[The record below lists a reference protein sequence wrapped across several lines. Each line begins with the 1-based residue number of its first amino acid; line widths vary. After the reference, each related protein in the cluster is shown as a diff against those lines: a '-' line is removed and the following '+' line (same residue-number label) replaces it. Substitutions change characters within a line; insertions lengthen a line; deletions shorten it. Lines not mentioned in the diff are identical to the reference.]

1 MGNRFMPE
9 LLQMVSKQL
18 QQSSRD
24 QQLLT
29 EMTQATVSQRMEK
42 QRGVLEIEQR
52 RLATIDEAE
61 RPARVE
67 VKELAER
74 RREDEIREQREKD
87 ALLEWEAFV
96 PAKPV
101 PQEPEEFEVVE
112 VKPEEK
118 LIVLQNE
125 NVVAISPDWTD
136 EQIAELAAAMSQEN
150 LEGVKRILAT
160 VAPGPDEGSSVL
172 KAFRITDP
180 GGTEDSNEASADA

>member
-61 RPARVE
+61 RQARVE

-118 LIVLQNE
+118 LIVLQNQS
-125 NVVAISPDWTD
+125 VVPISPDWTD
-136 EQIAELAAAMSQEN
+136 EQIAELTAAMSPEN
-150 LEGVKRILAT
+150 LEGGKRVLAT
-160 VAPGPDEGSSVL
+160 VAQGAEEGSSVL
-172 KAFRITDP
+172 GAFRVADP
-180 GGTEDSNEASADA
+180 GVTESNEAAADA